1 MKKENTRI
9 FPAGHRRIDLDYQC
23 EDQVGDDETHIFPT
37 PSYTG
42 VSEGNSASSFDVSCS
57 IRMSRCLVVI
67 WALVTP
73 ICCCEAIAR
82 VSISCRIWCSL
93 LLAFLVQVGRV
104 PGLCH
109 ISRGQ
114 YSHLLQGLVG
124 DGHFGECGDCMPNFG
139 CRRRGRGSFRIG
151 RRIVNQSMGDLTIGN
166 FFGSDRTEVICD
178 RSSEWFGN
186 GSQRVSRAVV
196 KLLRRWAVGD

>member
-1 MKKENTRI
+1 M
-9 FPAGHRRIDLDYQC
+9 AGEIDRRYQW
-23 EDQVGDDETHIFPT
+23 EGRVGDDETHIFPT

-93 LLAFLVQVGRV
+93 LLASPVQSRKI
-104 PGLCH
+104 PGLVIFPEVKSPC
-109 ISRGQ
+109 
-114 YSHLLQGLVG
+114 LLQGLVG
-124 DGHFGECGDCMPNFG
+124 DRHFGECGGCMPNFG
-139 CRRRGRGSFRIG
+139 CRKRGRGSLQVG
-151 RRIVNQSMGDLTIGN
+151 EGIVN
-166 FFGSDRTEVICD
+166 R
-178 RSSEWFGN
+178 
-186 GSQRVSRAVV
+186 
-196 KLLRRWAVGD
+196 

>member
-9 FPAGHRRIDLDYQC
+9 FPAGHRGIDLDYQC

-93 LLAFLVQVGRV
+93 LLAFLVQVGRSGTLSYFEGSIFS
-104 PGLCH
+104 PSAGPRWGWTFWGMWGLYAKLWL
-109 ISRGQ
+109 SKE
-114 YSHLLQGLVG
+114 
-124 DGHFGECGDCMPNFG
+124 GEG
-139 CRRRGRGSFRIG
+139 
-151 RRIVNQSMGDLTIGN
+151 
-166 FFGSDRTEVICD
+166 
-178 RSSEWFGN
+178 
-186 GSQRVSRAVV
+186 
-196 KLLRRWAVGD
+196 